1 MTVQDQRLDH
11 FADQVVSFGHPES
24 AQAVGFGG
32 ATLAV
37 DSGIDV
43 TARVLL
49 EEFAEC
55 AIREIEHVAATHAEQ
70 PFQFATLY
78 GGQIG
83 HGISAWYKCC
93 AQRKLRLSIEFH

>member
-11 FADQVVSFGHPES
+11 FADEMVAFDHPES
-24 AQAVGFGG
+24 ACAVGFGG

-55 AIREIEHVAATHAEQ
+55 AIREIDARSRRSCGAAV
-70 PFQFATLY
+70 PVCGVL
-78 GGQIG
+78 
-83 HGISAWYKCC
+83 
-93 AQRKLRLSIEFH
+93 